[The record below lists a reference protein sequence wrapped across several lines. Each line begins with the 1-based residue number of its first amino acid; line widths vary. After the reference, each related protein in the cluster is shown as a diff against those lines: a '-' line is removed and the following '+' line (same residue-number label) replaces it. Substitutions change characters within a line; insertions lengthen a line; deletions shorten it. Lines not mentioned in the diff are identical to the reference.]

1 MRMTL
6 RSGRRRARSA
16 GCPGK
21 NSLQLFDAALLYG
34 RHRYAGAAGCYGTR
48 MDERECL
55 VRAQE
60 AEAFSDAADHPDR
73 RRRWDEIAGT
83 YRRLARVAAHL
94 RWVLTQASI

>member
-1 MRMTL
+1 
-6 RSGRRRARSA
+6 
-16 GCPGK
+16 
-21 NSLQLFDAALLYG
+21 
-34 RHRYAGAAGCYGTR
+34 

-83 YRRLARVAAHL
+83 HRRLARVAAHL
-94 RWVLTQASI
+94 RRALAQAAI